1 MFARVTKVIPWI
13 LAKIQKGE
21 CGFIHDQRSKRKSA
35 MNYLDKKGTR
45 ELLKTFI
52 KEKKKE
58 KQRMHRGDRGD
69 RGDRTL
75 KNKKNIDK
83 FRLCC

>member
-13 LAKIQKGE
+13 LAKIQRGE

-35 MNYLDKKGTR
+35 MNYLERKGIIR
-45 ELLKTFI
+45 ELRKTFI

-58 KQRMHRGDRGD
+58 KQRNHRGF

-75 KNKKNIDK
+75 QNKK

>member
-13 LAKIQKGE
+13 LAKIQRGE

-35 MNYLDKKGTR
+35 INYLDRKRTR
-45 ELLKTFI
+45 ELHRTFI

-58 KQRMHRGDRGD
+58 KHRKHG
-69 RGDRTL
+69 GDRTL
-75 KNKKNIDK
+75 KNKK

>member
-13 LAKIQKGE
+13 LVKIQKGE

-35 MNYLDKKGTR
+35 MNYLDRKRTS
-45 ELLKTFI
+45 ELHRTFI

-58 KQRMHRGDRGD
+58 KQRRHRGDRM
-69 RGDRTL
+69 L

>member
-21 CGFIHDQRSKRKSA
+21 CGFIHDQLSKRKSA
-35 MNYLDKKGTR
+35 MNYLDRKGTR
-45 ELLKTFI
+45 ELRNTFI

-58 KQRMHRGDRGD
+58 KQRRHRKDRGE
-69 RGDRTL
+69 RILL
-75 KNKKNIDK
+75 KK